1 MVNVIFLLI
10 KAKNHE
16 YTLDCNLKEIK
27 DITLRKICL
36 SGLNKRTKLT
46 RKLTQSKD

>member
-10 KAKNHE
+10 KAKYHE

-27 DITLRKICL
+27 DMTLRKIM
-36 SGLNKRTKLT
+36 SERPK
-46 RKLTQSKD
+46 QKDLINSEFNSE